1 MDTTEEAP
9 GARLANRVAHA
20 AVTAWI
26 VWVVNTSAAAVRGVG
41 LAEQFTEHVA
51 WWQYALF
58 AGLVVI
64 RPVAAR
70 SLTPV
75 LVGPD
80 RDLRPAGPAARLGAL
95 LAVLAATVV
104 AVGLLTL
111 AVGILNE
118 GDRPARLLSAVGD
131 GLTGAPS
138 LVLAGATA
146 AFAFLSPAVWPVVPF
161 GRDRRAGGGLRQSGP

>member
-41 LAEQFTEHVA
+41 LAEQFTEYVA
-51 WWQYALF
+51 WWQFALY

-80 RDLRPAGPAARLGAL
+80 RDLRPTGPAARLGAL
-95 LAVLAATVV
+95 LAVVAATAV
-104 AVGLLTL
+104 AVGVLTL
-111 AVGILNE
+111 AVGVLVE

-131 GLTGAPS
+131 HLTGAPA

-146 AFAFLSPAVWPVVPF
+146 AFAFLSPAVWPVLPLR
-161 GRDRRAGGGLRQSGP
+161 RDRRERSR

>member
-1 MDTTEEAP
+1 MDTTEEAR
-9 GARLANRVAHA
+9 GARLADRVAHA

-26 VWVVNTSAAAVRGVG
+26 VWVVNTSAAAVRGIG
-41 LAEQFTEHVA
+41 IAEQFTEHVA

-80 RDLRPAGPAARLGAL
+80 RDLRPAGPAARLGSL

-111 AVGILNE
+111 AVGVLTE

-131 GLTGAPS
+131 HLTGVPS

-146 AFAFLSPAVWPVVPF
+146 AFAFLSPAVWPVVPL
-161 GRDRRAGGGLRQSGP
+161 GRGRRERRR

>member
-1 MDTTEEAP
+1 METTEEAR

-26 VWVVNTSAAAVRGVG
+26 VWVVNTSAAAVRGIG

-51 WWQYALF
+51 WWQFALF

-80 RDLRPAGPAARLGAL
+80 RDLRPAGPRHGWARCWRCSR
-95 LAVLAATVV
+95 
-104 AVGLLTL
+104 
-111 AVGILNE
+111 
-118 GDRPARLLSAVGD
+118 RPSSPSAC
-131 GLTGAPS
+131 
-138 LVLAGATA
+138 
-146 AFAFLSPAVWPVVPF
+146 
-161 GRDRRAGGGLRQSGP
+161 